1 MMREQDSNPLDEE
14 LAAITDEILAGRT
27 VPKPSEDNDLNLL
40 IETVVRLK
48 NTFSDSEEEAIA
60 KENIRKAWQK
70 DWQKIES
77 VKNTNTKM
85 KLHSHPIFYW
95 LSQHK
100 SQFAITVAVLLL
112 LVVAAPFLIGTSP
125 ELSGSA
131 GAILSSK
138 FSILIVVFLF
148 VVILIWGL
156 KRK

>member
-1 MMREQDSNPLDEE
+1 MMREQDSNPQDEE
-14 LAAITDEILAGRT
+14 LAAITDEILAGGT

-40 IETVVRLK
+40 IETVVRLE
-48 NTFSDSEEEAIA
+48 NAFSDSEEEAIA

-77 VKNTNTKM
+77 VKNTKM
-85 KLHSHPIFYW
+85 KRHSLPIFYW

-100 SQFAITVAVLLL
+100 FQFAITLSVLLL
-112 LVVAAPFLIGTSP
+112 MVVAAPFLIGTPP